1 MGVVCL
7 AKGHRR
13 PTLAAY
19 PDNFGNN
26 QGKLHASY
34 ADTLRLVFVSSYTMH
49 TQMHMHTR
57 TCNAH
62 AHAYVTPVFAKAAA
76 ARACSHTYCYHPPR
90 RVLRRGPQQMA
101 CSCSCSSPRVN
112 PPATIVVAVAARRRT
127 EELEPKSRYA

>member
-7 AKGHRR
+7 SKGHRR

-62 AHAYVTPVFAKAAA
+62 AYACNTRVRKSGCSQSLQPHVLLPSSTPCAPTRAAA
-76 ARACSHTYCYHPPR
+76 DGVLVLVLKPPR
-90 RVLRRGPQQMA
+90 
-101 CSCSCSSPRVN
+101 
-112 PPATIVVAVAARRRT
+112 
-127 EELEPKSRYA
+127 